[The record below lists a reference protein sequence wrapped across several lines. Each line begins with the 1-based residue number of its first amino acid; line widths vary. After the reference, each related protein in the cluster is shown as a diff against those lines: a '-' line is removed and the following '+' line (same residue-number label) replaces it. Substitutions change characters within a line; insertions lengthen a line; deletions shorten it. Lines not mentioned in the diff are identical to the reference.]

1 MCINVYLL
9 SLQLAHKILEGRDHL
24 YFCHLAQCLA
34 RSKNSNDL
42 LSTWVNGNMV
52 GYDLRLWS
60 QVVLAWPIVGW
71 VTLVKA
77 LLALGSAFVKWREY
91 FLYCVLMINWKMHR
105 KHSEH
110 CLAHREPTIRS
121 THSTNIYSRH
131 GKKLNW
137 DKISIPSSS
146 LYTTF
151 CLMALS
157 TKMLWP
163 NPLFFPVPKHCQGL
177 SFLGNSVHA
186 IPFPSPAL
194 QWAGFCHIFWVTALL
209 SLTKENSSV
218 HLHLFPSQHL
228 TKIGDGSFA

>member
-9 SLQLAHKILEGRDHL
+9 SPQLAHKILEGRDHL
-24 YFCHLAQCLA
+24 YFCRLAQCLA
-34 RSKNSNDL
+34 CSKNSNDL
-42 LSTWVNGNMV
+42 LSTWVNDNMV
-52 GYDLRLWS
+52 GYELRLWS

-77 LLALGSAFVKWREY
+77 LVALGSASVKWREY
-91 FLYCVLMINWKMHR
+91 VLYCFLMINWKMHR

-110 CLAHREPTIRS
+110 CLAHREPTMRS

-131 GKKLNW
+131 RKKLNW
-137 DKISIPSSS
+137 DKISIPSTS

-163 NPLFFPVPKHCQGL
+163 NPLFFQFQNTAKV
-177 SFLGNSVHA
+177 
-186 IPFPSPAL
+186 FPSLA
-194 QWAGFCHIFWVTALL
+194 T
-209 SLTKENSSV
+209 TYM
-218 HLHLFPSQHL
+218 LFPFLLLLFNGLASV
-228 TKIGDGSFA
+228 TSSGSLL